1 MASYQFAP
9 LPSNAS
15 VASLVTLVVCAWF
28 AVAAGAM
35 LTEPP
40 VEKAFHSVTV
50 QARTVYAMPDASVRI
65 EVVAKRPTLRVS

>member
-1 MASYQFAP
+1 MTSYQFAP
-9 LPSNAS
+9 LPSNGS
-15 VASLVTLVVCAWF
+15 VAALVTLVVCAWF

-40 VEKAFHSVTV
+40 IEKAFHTVSV
-50 QARTVYAMPDASVRI
+50 QARATYAMPHVSDRI